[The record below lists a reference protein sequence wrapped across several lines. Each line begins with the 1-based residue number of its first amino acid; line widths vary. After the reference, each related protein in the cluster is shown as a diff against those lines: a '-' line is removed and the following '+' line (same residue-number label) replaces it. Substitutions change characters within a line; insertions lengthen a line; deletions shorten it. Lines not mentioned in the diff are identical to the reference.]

1 MTHKKYASIRIR
13 PIVYEKNTNGEYE
26 LDTNYNKIIL
36 VEPQNVTS
44 EMDYDVIIEIKENV
58 F

>member
-1 MTHKKYASIRIR
+1 MSYKKYANIRIR

-26 LDTNYNKIIL
+26 LDTNGDKIVL
-36 VEPQNVTS
+36 VEPGNVKST
-44 EMDYDVIIEIKENV
+44 MDYDFLIQITENT